1 MSIHW
6 GETIYSHAKKQ
17 QWSVYRICFNFGGQ
31 AIKQTR
37 NVMSDAR
44 VCVAF
49 VYWEAMQVHAT
60 TCIINMNLVI

>member
-1 MSIHW
+1 MRKNSSGVCI
-6 GETIYSHAKKQ
+6 E
-17 QWSVYRICFNFGGQ
+17 SVFNFGGQ

-49 VYWEAMQVHAT
+49 VYLEAMQVRA
-60 TCIINMNLVI
+60 LLS